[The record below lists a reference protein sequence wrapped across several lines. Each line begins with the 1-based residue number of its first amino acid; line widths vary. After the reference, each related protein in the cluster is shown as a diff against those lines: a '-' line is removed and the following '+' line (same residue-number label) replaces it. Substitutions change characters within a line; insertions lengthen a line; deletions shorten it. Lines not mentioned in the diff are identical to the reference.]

1 MIDETIA
8 RIEQRLKN
16 SESMK
21 PETRAELLKLLATLK
36 SEVGELSKTEEDHAR
51 SITGFTDLST
61 HEATRNEQNPQLLKL
76 SLEGLSK
83 SVDGFETSHPQLVK
97 IVNHICKMLS
107 DVGI

>member
-1 MIDETIA
+1 MIDDTIA

-16 SESMK
+16 AESIK
-21 PETRAELLKLLATLK
+21 SQTRFELLNLIATLK
-36 SEVGELSKTEEDHAR
+36 SEMEGLSSIEEDHAR

-61 HEATRNEQNPQLLKL
+61 HEATRSEQNPQLLKL

-97 IVNHICKMLS
+97 IVNSICKMLA